1 MENAINILDVMA
13 INITTNN
20 GINSLR
26 EAPEIDRAYKNKTVA
41 KKNIHQ
47 KGKTRYEGVN
57 RQLDGFINWGY
68 LTGEYCGWVL
78 LKKRINVMYK
88 LKENSYEM

>member
-1 MENAINILDVMA
+1 MENAINVLDVMA

-20 GINSLR
+20 GIKSLR

-47 KGKTRYEGVN
+47 KGKTRYK
-57 RQLDGFINWGY
+57 
-68 LTGEYCGWVL
+68 GEYCGWVL